1 MTACRLGARLLS
13 PRSGRE
19 AKRGEA
25 NAALSRVIADEDL
38 WQALT
43 IFWVVA
49 LIPHLGPVHEAHVD
63 LSHLVASQRGR
74 VLYFTAVKIGTKYA
88 SQLGADHPSDP
99 C

>member
-1 MTACRLGARLLS
+1 
-13 PRSGRE
+13 
-19 AKRGEA
+19 
-25 NAALSRVIADEDL
+25 
-38 WQALT
+38 
-43 IFWVVA
+43 
-49 LIPHLGPVHEAHVD
+49 VHEAHVD